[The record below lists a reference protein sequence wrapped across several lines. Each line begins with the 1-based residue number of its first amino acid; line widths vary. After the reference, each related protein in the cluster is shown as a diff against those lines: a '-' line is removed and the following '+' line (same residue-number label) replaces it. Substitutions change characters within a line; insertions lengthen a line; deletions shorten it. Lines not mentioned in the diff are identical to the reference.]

1 MKRIPRDTPPNAI
14 ALYADNG
21 SPDSEVW
28 TRATNGETWIRNVSH
43 PSLTPFLPKAGT
55 GNGAA
60 VLVIP
65 GGGFQFVSIS
75 NEGWPVAQW
84 LADLGVAAFVLTYR
98 TQTTPDDEAAFD
110 AALTERFKDL
120 RRGGPPSVGM
130 TAQTLVAAEDAKAAM
145 DLIRARADTWGIDPA
160 RLGMLGFS
168 AGAMTMMAAVPS
180 TKPAFLANIYGP
192 MTAIEPPSDPQPLFV
207 AMASDDPLFGGQ
219 GFGLVESW
227 QRADGAIELHYYDG
241 GQHGFGSHKKGTTS
255 DLWFDQFTAWIAA
268 RGML

>member
-1 MKRIPRDTPPNAI
+1 MKRIARNTPSNAI

-21 SPDSEVW
+21 KPDTEVW
-28 TRATNGETWIRNVSH
+28 TQATNGETWIRNVSH
-43 PSLTPFLPKAGT
+43 PSLTPFLPKPGT

-98 TQTTPDDEAAFD
+98 TQETPDDESTFE

-120 RRGGPPSVGM
+120 RRGGPPDAGM
-130 TAQTLVAAEDAKAAM
+130 VSQTQVAAQDANVAM
-145 DLIRARADTWGIDPA
+145 NLIRARADVWGIDPA

-168 AGAMTMMAAVPS
+168 AGAMTMMAAKDDA
-180 TKPAFLANIYGP
+180 KPAFMANIYGP
-192 MTAIEPPSDPQPLFV
+192 MTQVNPPSDPPPLFV
-207 AMASDDPLFGGQ
+207 ALAADDPLFAEQ
-219 GFGLVESW
+219 GFGLVEGW
-227 QRADGAIELHYYDG
+227 QRAGGAVELHYYDG

-255 DLWFDQFTAWIAA
+255 DLWFDQFMTWMAA